1 MVNGVFPFT
10 IIFILNMLL
19 HNRLKQISH
28 TNPFPSNRDYVAST
42 ITMRNIQE
50 HQNDRP
56 KIKFGEIV
64 LAKISIIIATVFLT
78 FHSVRWIPNIF
89 ELIHRI
95 SYDLEEIPWPEW
107 IQTVTTISHFLIL
120 VNSSV
125 NYYIYAFT
133 HNKIPLPRIA
143 SIKSNMYELE

>member
-1 MVNGVFPFT
+1 
-10 IIFILNMLL
+10 
-19 HNRLKQISH
+19 
-28 TNPFPSNRDYVAST
+28 
-42 ITMRNIQE
+42 MRNSQE
-50 HQNDRP
+50 HQNNSP

-89 ELIHRI
+89 ELIQRI
-95 SYDLEEIPWPEW
+95 PSDLEEIPWPEW

-120 VNSSV
+120 LNSSV

-143 SIKSNMYELE
+143 SIKTETYELE